1 MIAKII
7 SAVLASMRLVPYKQ
21 RVALGGAFFQ
31 YVVSPVSKNKER
43 ILENVDHVVPEL
55 DTVARARLIAGVPNN
70 MGRTLTELFFPDGF
84 LKVIDNCPLTG
95 DGYQAFK
102 TAREHGQPVILVAGH
117 IGNYDAIR
125 GKLVR
130 EGHPIGSL
138 YKPMKNP
145 YFDREYVETIS
156 RIGFPLF
163 PNDANGMGKLKV
175 IDTPMGNIA
184 RALLKAG
191 AKLGVS
197 SRGSGN
203 VNESGRVSD
212 FDIVTVDIVAQPSAP
227 DAYPKT
233 IYESLFNMKGGSMI
247 HDIAKDYTHDKTI
260 GAKKHLDKSI
270 IDFINELKLR

>member
-1 MIAKII
+1 MRKLYEYMSPEQSQFQLMESNDGKDLYMQGLFIQGDVKNQNGRVYPKDEIKK
-7 SAVLASMRLVPYKQ
+7 AV
-21 RVALGGAFFQ
+21 
-31 YVVSPVSKNKER
+31 
-43 ILENVDHVVPEL
+43 ENVTERLNKGETVMGEL
-55 DTVARARLIAGVPNN
+55 DHPEELQINLDRVSHII
-70 MGRTLTELFFPDGF
+70 TEMM
-84 LKVIDNCPLTG
+84 C
-95 DGYQAFK
+95 
-102 TAREHGQPVILVAGH
+102 
-117 IGNYDAIR
+117 
-125 GKLVR
+125 
-130 EGHPIGSL
+130 
-138 YKPMKNP
+138 
-145 YFDREYVETIS
+145 
-156 RIGFPLF
+156 
-163 PNDANGMGKLKV
+163 NDANGMGKLKV